1 MGRRMSVT
9 EACDR
14 LGVICK
20 PSQLSSYEDVSI
32 TLEEWIELFIILGL
46 LEDKDGKS
54 TNC

>member
-1 MGRRMSVT
+1 MSVT

-20 PSQLSSYEDVSI
+20 PSLLSSYRGASL
-32 TLEEWIELFIILGL
+32 TLEEWVELFIILGL
-46 LEDKDGKS
+46 LGDKDGKS